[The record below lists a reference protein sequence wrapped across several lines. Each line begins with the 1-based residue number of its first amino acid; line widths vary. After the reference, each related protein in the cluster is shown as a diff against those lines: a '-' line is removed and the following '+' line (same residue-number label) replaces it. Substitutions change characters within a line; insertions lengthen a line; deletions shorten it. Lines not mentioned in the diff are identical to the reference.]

1 MITQEVLTNIIK
13 HSKATGTYI
22 QIFERE
28 NNTIHLSI
36 EDDGIGMR
44 DFNES
49 DGIGIKNINKRA
61 KISNL
66 KLTVDSTP
74 AGTNFI
80 IEMPAMK

>member
-1 MITQEVLTNIIK
+1 MFRFLKEKMTP
-13 HSKATGTYI
+13 I
-22 QIFERE
+22 QI
-28 NNTIHLSI
+28 TI

-44 DFNES
+44 DFTES
-49 DGIGIKNINKRA
+49 GGIGLNNIRKRA

-80 IEMPAMK
+80 IETPIIK